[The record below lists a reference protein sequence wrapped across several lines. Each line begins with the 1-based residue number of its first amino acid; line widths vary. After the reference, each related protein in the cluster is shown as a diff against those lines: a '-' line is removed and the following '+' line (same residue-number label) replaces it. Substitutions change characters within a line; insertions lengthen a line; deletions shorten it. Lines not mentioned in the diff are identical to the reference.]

1 MKLHRDLLHTLPA
14 ATTVSD
20 QTRQALDDLQDNL
33 DRAQAKLYDRCQ
45 LFANIYLTPVQA
57 RRWFLFFRLGTIKAV
72 AASEK
77 VSTTAVS
84 KSLIGNSPNEK
95 STTRMRSPIE
105 KMAGIVQADPEIQAQ
120 LAAIREIRNMINN
133 LMEPQ

>member
-1 MKLHRDLLHTLPA
+1 MKTQRDLLHLLPA
-14 ATTVSD
+14 T
-20 QTRQALDDLQDNL
+20 QALADVAREELDALQDAL
-33 DRAQAKLYDRCQ
+33 EVAQLRLYDRCQ

-57 RRWFLFFRLGTIKAV
+57 RRWFLFFRLGSIKAV

-95 STTRMRSPIE
+95 SATRMRSPVE
-105 KMAGIVQADPEIQAQ
+105 KMSGIVNGDPEIQAQ
-120 LAAIREIRNMINN
+120 LARIREIRNRINEI
-133 LMEPQ
+133 MEHA